1 MAIPVS
7 GPLSISQFNTELG
20 RTSTQANSQ
29 LAGASTPQ
37 VGSLVYIAGQLGT
50 LNQVAPFA
58 FSDWY
63 GYTQG
68 GGGGTT
74 TTTTT
79 TTTTLAPTT
88 STTTTTTTTAG
99 NITFIG
105 SSQSTGT
112 TITLPTGLQQN
123 DIVIIASMSDGTA
136 QNLPNTSWIDIQN
149 GTINSVNY
157 RWSYKRMGSTPDT
170 TATNLSSSSVA
181 IAFAFRG
188 VATTAQFDVT
198 TPSVATN
205 TAGMPNPPSITTVTN
220 NAMVVVV
227 GFLDDDIITAT
238 APTGFTLARSANYG
252 SAGSGGTVMAAYR
265 VKSPAG
271 TEDAGVFGGGGDDS
285 WVAGTLAFKPA

>member
-37 VGSLVYIAGQLGT
+37 VGSLVYIAGQLGA
-50 LNQVAPFA
+50 LNQVAPFS

-68 GGGGTT
+68 GTS
-74 TTTTT
+74 TTT

-88 STTTTTTTTAG
+88 TTTTTTSTTTTTTTAASG

-123 DIVIIASMSDGTA
+123 DIVIIASMSDDVA
-136 QNLPNTSWIDIQN
+136 QNLPNTSWINIQN
-149 GTINSVNY
+149 GNTNSVQY
-157 RWSYKRMGSTPDT
+157 RWSYKRMGATPDT

-188 VATTAQFDVT
+188 VATTGQFDVT
-198 TPSVATN
+198 TPAIATN
-205 TAGMPNPPSITTVTN
+205 TIGMPDPPSITTVTN

-227 GFLDDDIITAT
+227 GFLDDDAVTAT
-238 APTGFTLARSANYG
+238 APTNFTLARTANYG
-252 SAGSGGTVMAAYR
+252 NGTVMAAYR

-271 TEDAGVFGGGGDDS
+271 TEDAGVFGGGGSDS